1 MGLNRFTSHI
11 LTKGWVLQALLGNLL
26 CVLYE
31 FNENRCYFKIKM
43 ISYSLRRMIIMTT
56 GDAVKNRFPHLNVT
70 WEILDY
76 DSPARI
82 EAKTLTG
89 KFESFVIEG
98 FDKSKRAE
106 ILDNWKFNA
115 SLDPFHEVL
124 APKIPESA
132 G

>member
-1 MGLNRFTSHI
+1 
-11 LTKGWVLQALLGNLL
+11 
-26 CVLYE
+26 
-31 FNENRCYFKIKM
+31 M

>member
-1 MGLNRFTSHI
+1 MRYRLSPILNFLGGLESLHI
-11 LTKGWVLQALLGNLL
+11 AYSNKRLGTAG
-26 CVLYE
+26 
-31 FNENRCYFKIKM
+31 IA
-43 ISYSLRRMIIMTT
+43 RRMIIMTT